1 MEENK
6 LFVVIIVL
14 TTVLAGLAVYLF
26 RLDRRISK
34 MEKQIKDDRKQA

>member
-14 TTVLAGLAVYLF
+14 VTVLAGLAAYLF

-34 MEKQIKDDRKQA
+34 MEKQIKDEEKKA